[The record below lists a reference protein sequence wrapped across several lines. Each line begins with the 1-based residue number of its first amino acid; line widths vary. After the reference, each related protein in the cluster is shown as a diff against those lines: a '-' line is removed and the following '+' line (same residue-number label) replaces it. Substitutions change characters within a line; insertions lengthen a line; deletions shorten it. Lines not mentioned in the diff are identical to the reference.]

1 MISVERVFREKRSI
15 MLPLLIALAVN
26 IGLFALAVLPL
37 RQNVAS
43 EEARAVEAA
52 RALEEA
58 QRIHARA
65 EAIVKGKA
73 RADRELSRFYL
84 QVLPPNQSGAVRIT
98 YANLQQLARN
108 AGLTV
113 SSQSNPGA
121 READEP
127 GGLTT
132 YRTELTLTGPYR
144 GIRQF
149 IHAVESQPAFL
160 VIESLELA
168 SATGQNEPLQVT
180 VRLATYY
187 RAANGG

>member
-1 MISVERVFREKRSI
+1 MISLERIFREKRSL

-26 IGLFALAVLPL
+26 LALFVLAVLPL
-37 RQNVAS
+37 RQSVAS
-43 EEARAVEAA
+43 EEARAVEAT
-52 RALEEA
+52 RMRLEA
-58 QRIHARA
+58 QRAFARA
-65 EAIVKGKA
+65 DAMVKGKA
-73 RADRELSRFYL
+73 RADRELARFYES
-84 QVLPPNQSGAVRIT
+84 VLPPNQSGAVRIT
-98 YANLQQLARN
+98 YATLHQLARN

-113 SSQSNPGA
+113 ASQVNST

-132 YRTELTLTGPYR
+132 YRTELTLAGTYR

-160 VIESLELA
+160 VIESLDLA
-168 SATGQNEPLQVT
+168 TSTGQDEPLQVT

-187 RAANGG
+187 RMANGG